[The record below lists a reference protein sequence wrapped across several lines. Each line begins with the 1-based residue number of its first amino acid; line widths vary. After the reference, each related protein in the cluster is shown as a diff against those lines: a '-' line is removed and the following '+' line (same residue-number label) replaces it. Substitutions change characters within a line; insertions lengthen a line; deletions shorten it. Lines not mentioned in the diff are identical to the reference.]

1 MKKIDFAIGANFQL
15 KFAVEEALLDLQA
28 KRMNTPLFNLFGGLS
43 RREVPVMRM
52 LGLKPPKETAAE
64 AQALVD
70 RGYRYVKIKIG
81 LDDKRDIET
90 VKMNSRN
97 FRRRRLYLCRCQS
110 ILCADARR
118 QSVEPVRMI

>member
-1 MKKIDFAIGANFQL
+1 MKKIDFAIGANYQL

-64 AQALVD
+64 AKALVD
-70 RGYRYVKIKIG
+70 EGCRHVKIKIG
-81 LDDKRDIET
+81 LDEKRDIET
-90 VKMNSRN
+90 VRITRDTLVKMSLSPPTPT
-97 FRRRRLYLCRCQS
+97 RLMPRC
-110 ILCADARR
+110 AR
-118 QSVEPVRMI
+118 